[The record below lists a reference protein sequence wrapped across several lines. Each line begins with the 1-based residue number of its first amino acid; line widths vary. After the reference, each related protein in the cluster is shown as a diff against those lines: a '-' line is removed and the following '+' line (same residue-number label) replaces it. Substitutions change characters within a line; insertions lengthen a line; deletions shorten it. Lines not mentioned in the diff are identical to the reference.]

1 MKSALHAWGMGAA
14 HCTSTHTRIKLKWQG
29 KWVQNISKMHAD
41 WNKNSPKY
49 YITCH
54 QVNWTTKIRVGDMH
68 LIEENTGILLTIQ
81 NLQTSTRTVFYKYT
95 HTHTLSILSFCFP
108 LKQYGLLPKHAS
120 CNSLNHRHLPWEQQ
134 TENHKMKMKCAH
146 KSVYESVY
154 FIHKLSSR
162 WWLIMNSQIQVV
174 KEARENSDP
183 CSVLNNLYSF

>member
-14 HCTSTHTRIKLKWQG
+14 QCTSTHTRIKLKWQG

-68 LIEENTGILLTIQ
+68 LINWRKWQSKT
-81 NLQTSTRTVFYKYT
+81 YKLVPELFFINT

-134 TENHKMKMKCAH
+134 TENHKMKMC
-146 KSVYESVY
+146 
-154 FIHKLSSR
+154 
-162 WWLIMNSQIQVV
+162 
-174 KEARENSDP
+174 P
-183 CSVLNNLYSF
+183 